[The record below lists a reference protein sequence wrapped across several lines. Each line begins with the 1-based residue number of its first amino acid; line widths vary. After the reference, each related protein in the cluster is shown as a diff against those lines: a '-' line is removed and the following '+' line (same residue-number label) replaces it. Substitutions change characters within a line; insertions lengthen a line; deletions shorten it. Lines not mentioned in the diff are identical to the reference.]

1 MNLIVIATIKK
12 FVPEEVTIGFRI
24 YDKDTKQRMDAS
36 LDSVTQQLK
45 SGKVTVDGL
54 EVVNG
59 EVRGSNGSLDRYPSI
74 FNGMLLSKCP
84 LIITKVYPDNIYGVV
99 NYLGKEDK
107 MSADAL
113 VRYYSTEGI
122 ANAKVVTRDGK
133 QFISRINGEFEKDRM
148 FRDLE
153 AGEKAKSKMVL
164 MGVEYYALDENN
176 LAYCDCD
183 KDKQAEDLVLALG
196 CLGIRKNGFNG
207 NIAKTV
213 VMPKTCTK
221 LQASGMANM
230 TNLAKVVIPEGVEE
244 IPLNFF
250 ANCVNLTEVSLPNS
264 CTKVGNGAFKGCR
277 KLKIVYTGPIRP
289 ETSLNSFERGVK
301 LVPRR

>member
-12 FVPEEVTIGFRI
+12 FIPEEVTVGFRI

-36 LDSVTQQLK
+36 LDSVKKQLM
-45 SGKVTVDGL
+45 SGNVTIDGL
-54 EVVNG
+54 EMQDG
-59 EVRGSNGSLDRYPSI
+59 EVKGSNGSLDRYPSI

-84 LIITKVYPDNIYGVV
+84 LIITKIYPDNIFGVV
-99 NYLGKEDK
+99 NYLGNDNK
-107 MSADAL
+107 MTLDAL

-133 QFISRINGEFEKDRM
+133 QYISRISGEFEKDKM
-148 FRDLE
+148 FKDLE
-153 AGEKAKSKMVL
+153 SGDKTKSKMVIA
-164 MGVEYYALDENN
+164 GVTHYALDENN

-183 KDKQAEDLVLALG
+183 KKDQWEELSIGRG
-196 CLGIRKNGFNG
+196 CLGIKKNGFNG
-207 NIAKTV
+207 NIAKVV
-213 VMPKTCTK
+213 VMPNTCTK
-221 LQASGMANM
+221 LYPGGMANM
-230 TNLAKVVIPEGVEE
+230 TNLEKVVIPEGVEE

-250 ANCVNLTEVSLPNS
+250 ANCVSLTEISLPNS
-264 CTKVGNGAFKGCR
+264 CLKIGNGAFKGCK
-277 KLKIVYTGPIRP
+277 KLKVIYTGPIKP

>member
-12 FVPEEVTIGFRI
+12 FIPEEITIGFRI

-36 LDSVTQQLK
+36 LESVTKQIM

-59 EVRGSNGSLDRYPSI
+59 EIKGSNGSLDRYPSI

-84 LIITKVYPDNIYGVV
+84 LIITKIYPDNIYGVV
-99 NYLGKEDK
+99 NYLGNEDK
-107 MSADAL
+107 MSLDAL

-133 QFISRINGEFEKDRM
+133 HFISRISGEFEKDKM
-148 FRDLE
+148 FKDLVS
-153 AGEKAKSKMVL
+153 GDKTKNKMVV
-164 MGVEYYALDENN
+164 MGINHYALDENN

-183 KDKQAEDLVLALG
+183 KKDQVEELTLGRG

-207 NIAKTV
+207 NIARVV
-213 VMPKTCTK
+213 VMPNTCTK
-221 LQASGMANM
+221 LQAGGMANM
-230 TNLAKVVIPEGVEE
+230 IKLEKVVIPEGVEE

-250 ANCVNLTEVSLPNS
+250 ANCMSLTEVSLPNS
-264 CTKVGNGAFKGCR
+264 CRKIGNGAFKGCK
-277 KLKIVYTGPIRP
+277 KLRIVYTGPIRP